1 MTEELEAFDLQE
13 RFQELFKTEKYR
25 QKISQMAVLGKTSLI
40 AQFED
45 ILTFDSRL
53 AEELRENPEECLKRA
68 NDAAYAQLQIEDQ
81 EYAEKISEYTEGVT
95 VRIVRLWQATQ
106 LRKLGSNHIGRLVM
120 VEGIVVR
127 STPVRPMV
135 MRAAFK
141 CKRCGEITALDQ
153 TGQFLKGPFAC
164 RNPTCGAKGPFEFVQ
179 EESTFIDS
187 QDLRMQERPEDLPP
201 GQLPR
206 TLHVKLVGSE
216 IVDVA
221 RPGDHVSIVG
231 IVRAAASSL
240 PGVGKFRTFILHVD
254 ANSIEVLGKEPEIA
268 LPSPEEE
275 EKILEL
281 AKDPWIHRKIMN
293 SIAPSIYGY
302 EHVKESIMYLLF
314 GGVPKNLPDIT
325 IRGEMNALLIGDP
338 GTAKSQLLQYV
349 ARIAPRGLYTSG
361 RGTTAAGLTAAVI
374 REKGGGMTL
383 EAGALVLADKGI
395 ACIDEMDKMRPE
407 DRVAIHEAME
417 QHTISVAKGGIVA
430 TLNARAAILAAANP
444 ALGRY
449 DSYRTVA
456 ENISLPVTILSR
468 FDLIFVLKDIP
479 EKERDLQ
486 MSEHILEL
494 HRKGASPSE
503 PPIPPDILRKYI
515 AFARGINPTLTKEAL
530 ERLRDFYLEMRAATE
545 TEGSPIAI
553 TARQLESLVR
563 ISEARARAA
572 LRKEVQPED
581 AEYAIAIMR
590 RSLEEAGI
598 DVSSKK
604 IDIDIIMTGKPK
616 SMQEKLRVILSI
628 LVKMEKDTGLVK
640 KSELLDKLSSEFDI
654 QRAEAERLIGQLI
667 REGTVYEPRDG
678 YLKKT

>member
-1 MTEELEAFDLQE
+1 MTELMLEKPSE
-13 RFQELFKTEKYR
+13 RFQNFFKSDKYR
-25 QKISQMAVLGKTSLI
+25 QRIAHMSLSGATSLI
-40 AQFED
+40 IDFED
-45 ILTFDSRL
+45 LLVADDEL
-53 AEELRENPEECLKRA
+53 AEKLLEQPDEYLEYASN
-68 NDAAYAQLQIEDQ
+68 AAYDQLLIEDR
-81 EYAEKISEYTEGVT
+81 EYAERIKGQKIA
-95 VRIVRLWQATQ
+95 VRIRGLPYTTP
-106 LRKLGSNHIGRLVM
+106 LRSLGSEHIGKLVM
-120 VEGIVVR
+120 LEGIVIR
-127 STPVRPMV
+127 STNVRPLV
-135 MRAAFK
+135 INATFR
-141 CKRCGEITALDQ
+141 CKGCGEKTEIAQ
-153 TGQFLKGPFAC
+153 TGNFITFPYRC
-164 RNPTCGAKGPFEFVQ
+164 SNPTCKRTGNFELIY
-179 EESTFIDS
+179 EESEFIDS
-187 QDLRMQERPEDLPP
+187 QEIRVQEYPEELPP
-201 GQLPR
+201 GQTPR
-206 TLHVKLVGSE
+206 SLDIQLIGKDIIDT
-216 IVDVA
+216 A
-221 RPGDHVSIVG
+221 RPGDRLYVVG
-231 IVRAAASSL
+231 IVRAEAKSYPRTGKLRAFSL
-240 PGVGKFRTFILHVD
+240 FLEANFID
-254 ANSIEVLGKEPEIA
+254 TAGKEPESLII
-268 LPSPEEE
+268 SPEEE
-275 EKILEL
+275 EQIIKLS
-281 AKDPWIHRKIMN
+281 KDPWIHRKIIQ
-293 SIAPSIYGY
+293 SIAPSVYGY
-302 EHVKESIMYLLF
+302 EHIKEAIMYLLF
-314 GGVPKNLPDIT
+314 GGVPKYLPDIS
-325 IRGEMNALLIGDP
+325 IRGELNILLIGDP
-338 GTAKSQLLQYV
+338 GTAKSQLLRYV
-349 ARIAPRGLYTSG
+349 PRIAPRGLYTSG
-361 RGTTAAGLTAAVI
+361 RGTTAAGLTAAVLPTPT
-374 REKGGGMTL
+374 GGMTL
-383 EAGALVLADKGI
+383 EAGALVLADRGI
-395 ACIDEMDKMRPE
+395 ACIDEMDKMRPD

>member
-1 MTEELEAFDLQE
+1 MSLSGA
-13 RFQELFKTEKYR
+13 
-25 QKISQMAVLGKTSLI
+25 TSLI
-40 AQFED
+40 IDFED
-45 ILTFDSRL
+45 LLVADDEL
-53 AEELRENPEECLKRA
+53 AEKLLEQPDEYLEYASN
-68 NDAAYAQLQIEDQ
+68 AAYDQLLIEDR
-81 EYAEKISEYTEGVT
+81 EYAERIKGQKIA
-95 VRIVRLWQATQ
+95 VRIRGLPYTTP
-106 LRKLGSNHIGRLVM
+106 LRSLGSEHIGKLVM
-120 VEGIVVR
+120 LEGIVIR
-127 STPVRPMV
+127 STNVRPLV
-135 MRAAFK
+135 INATFR
-141 CKRCGEITALDQ
+141 CKGCGEKTEIAQ
-153 TGQFLKGPFAC
+153 TGNFITFPYRC
-164 RNPTCGAKGPFEFVQ
+164 SNPTCKRTGNFELIY
-179 EESTFIDS
+179 EESEFIDS
-187 QDLRMQERPEDLPP
+187 QEIRVQEYPEELPP
-201 GQLPR
+201 GQTPR
-206 TLHVKLVGSE
+206 SL
-216 IVDVA
+216 DVQLIGKDIIDTA
-221 RPGDHVSIVG
+221 RPGDRLHVVG
-231 IVRAAASSL
+231 IVRAEAKSYPRTGKLRAFSL
-240 PGVGKFRTFILHVD
+240 FLEANFID
-254 ANSIEVLGKEPEIA
+254 TAGKEPESLII
-268 LPSPEEE
+268 SPEEE
-275 EKILEL
+275 EQIIKLS
-281 AKDPWIHRKIMN
+281 KDPWIHRKIIQ
-293 SIAPSIYGY
+293 SIAPSVYGY
-302 EHVKESIMYLLF
+302 EHIKEAIMYLLF
-314 GGVPKNLPDIT
+314 GGVPKYLPDIS
-325 IRGEMNALLIGDP
+325 IRGELNILLIGDP
-338 GTAKSQLLQYV
+338 GTAKSQLLRYV
-349 ARIAPRGLYTSG
+349 PRIAPRGLYTSG
-361 RGTTAAGLTAAVI
+361 RGTTAAGLTAAVLPTPT
-374 REKGGGMTL
+374 GGMTL
-383 EAGALVLADKGI
+383 EAGALVLADRGI
-395 ACIDEMDKMRPE
+395 ACIDEMDKMRPD